1 MWGDENVEPKNSPF
15 AHVPEKARK
24 SAEFV
29 RQILK
34 QWNEQKETGYE
45 LNTALIFN
53 QLVQVV
59 RQSTVA
65 ELKEIEKEIKQVE
78 GRSQDSE
85 KHAESLYLDALAV
98 AATRNTLFV
107 LEQKIKHR
115 EISTL
120 KAAQLIKIFIAN
132 QHSPSDRQADLLEK
146 IATSEL
152 AEQCP
157 VLKQA
162 AWLAYGAAIGKICQE
177 KPAESQHDQFRNEE
191 LCPESKKE
199 QYTKTLAL
207 QWHQGSS
214 VYDHILAL
222 KVIGNAALEKSL
234 PELRKIIVDKRQPTL
249 LRMEAI
255 DALRRLRTTKPQK
268 IQQILLPIFQNQ
280 REQPEVRMAAVSMM
294 LYTQPSQVILDQ
306 IVFSVQND
314 RSQNVKTFVLTALE
328 SLSRSPV
335 AAEQQ
340 IAQHLKA
347 ALKFIKLA
355 PEQMRNSR
363 KHRVPIYVS
372 EKQNTEEQNLFIGLA
387 SIISPSNM
395 IPVHLAAS
403 LRSAFNGDATQ
414 EKIQVSFSQK
424 DLEQLYE
431 KFSNAYERYDGQ
443 NEQERQ
449 SAKDLRQIYSSL
461 GIKSRRTG
469 SYYLSS
475 EESEESSE
483 SIQRSGKIG
492 PNQPFAMIC
501 IRSNDVDQIIV
512 PVEEQ
517 KLPQLIRKFLSGE
530 KYSEMFSE
538 LHSDFATGKRFQ
550 AHIAVSV
557 NEQKT
562 KMPTSAGLPLEV
574 TWLTSA
580 VASVQG
586 KVQGEFVRGK
596 VQGEVKIRSSF
607 IGTHLHKTET
617 WTPVLITGVQSIRTV
632 ELNHNDVTLKVE
644 AGNGAIELTLE
655 LPKQEQKERVLGLHT
670 LPAVYVQKF
679 DWPTR
684 TPLEPRLR
692 VIRNEALESTQF
704 EYHPETQHGQS
715 IRVEGNVHRVWDLKQ
730 VMNALYSTENN
741 VHVYFKPTEDT
752 PRELVL
758 RISGFSFRRSEP
770 SEHKKPQ
777 FGEFYHGK
785 ISKRQPF
792 RSIYEDEDTD
802 YKSMEL
808 STDNQQ
814 RHTRLT
820 SFADKY
826 EPSKAYK
833 HQVKVELKARTARK
847 SHEAEIQ
854 LQGQCDNRMQHCSA
868 VFNVQR
874 TPFGN
879 ERSNW
884 ELQGKLQ
891 TVAPEQVRNEEETE
905 QKQSRMLIET
915 EAEWGP
921 VDGQKQEIHLRI
933 QAEPTRKTYW
943 QAESTNK
950 WARFLNKIDLVA
962 EYKINSAQRHF
973 IERVFNLG
981 RLQYFW
987 QFSSDSE
994 RTGEPNMIHAT
1005 VLIDP
1010 VTRRHANVTIQ
1021 TPTERIQGK
1030 MLEIPVRIQSASLER
1045 RSQQY
1050 NSFSQLIQSY
1060 SQSGAECR
1068 VDDRRIRTFDGVSYR
1083 APMSECWTVLAK
1095 DCSRENPRFVVMMKK
1110 SESEEAK
1117 KVKIITP
1124 ESTIELQKKSG
1135 KQEIVVKIDGQQVN
1149 DEERLQEH
1157 GIDKSDFQVFVQKRG
1172 VSVRFDGEEATIK
1185 VSGMYKNIQ
1194 CGLCGHYSNEE
1205 SDIFRLSNNKRS
1217 QSLKDFHESYTL
1229 KNQECEEQK
1238 LKKFYQ
1244 ENDSEEFQIKQKKP
1258 KSVYYRSNFY
1268 AQDEEY
1274 GSEESDAEWWS
1285 SSEENKENGS
1295 KTRPIDA
1302 TKTLE
1307 YAQKLCFSVKP
1318 VKKCPQGTIPDEQSE
1333 PTEVKTQFFCL
1344 ERHSAQARR
1353 LQRQARQGNIVD
1365 ASGFQPSFYDSVQQP
1380 TKCQE
1385 AEYH

>member
-1 MWGDENVEPKNSPF
+1 
-15 AHVPEKARK
+15 
-24 SAEFV
+24 
-29 RQILK
+29 
-34 QWNEQKETGYE
+34 
-45 LNTALIFN
+45 
-53 QLVQVV
+53 
-59 RQSTVA
+59 
-65 ELKEIEKEIKQVE
+65 
-78 GRSQDSE
+78 
-85 KHAESLYLDALAV
+85 
-98 AATRNTLFV
+98 
-107 LEQKIKHR
+107 
-115 EISTL
+115 
-120 KAAQLIKIFIAN
+120 
-132 QHSPSDRQADLLEK
+132 
-146 IATSEL
+146 
-152 AEQCP
+152 
-157 VLKQA
+157 
-162 AWLAYGAAIGKICQE
+162 
-177 KPAESQHDQFRNEE
+177 
-191 LCPESKKE
+191 
-199 QYTKTLAL
+199 
-207 QWHQGSS
+207 
-214 VYDHILAL
+214 
-222 KVIGNAALEKSL
+222 
-234 PELRKIIVDKRQPTL
+234 
-249 LRMEAI
+249 
-255 DALRRLRTTKPQK
+255 
-268 IQQILLPIFQNQ
+268 
-280 REQPEVRMAAVSMM
+280 
-294 LYTQPSQVILDQ
+294 
-306 IVFSVQND
+306 
-314 RSQNVKTFVLTALE
+314 
-328 SLSRSPV
+328 
-335 AAEQQ
+335 
-340 IAQHLKA
+340 
-347 ALKFIKLA
+347 
-355 PEQMRNSR
+355 
-363 KHRVPIYVS
+363 
-372 EKQNTEEQNLFIGLA
+372 
-387 SIISPSNM
+387 
-395 IPVHLAAS
+395 
-403 LRSAFNGDATQ
+403 
-414 EKIQVSFSQK
+414 
-424 DLEQLYE
+424 
-431 KFSNAYERYDGQ
+431 
-443 NEQERQ
+443 
-449 SAKDLRQIYSSL
+449 
-461 GIKSRRTG
+461 
-469 SYYLSS
+469 
-475 EESEESSE
+475 
-483 SIQRSGKIG
+483 
-492 PNQPFAMIC
+492 
-501 IRSNDVDQIIV
+501 
-512 PVEEQ
+512 
-517 KLPQLIRKFLSGE
+517 
-530 KYSEMFSE
+530 
-538 LHSDFATGKRFQ
+538 
-550 AHIAVSV
+550 
-557 NEQKT
+557 
-562 KMPTSAGLPLEV
+562 
-574 TWLTSA
+574 
-580 VASVQG
+580 
-586 KVQGEFVRGK
+586 
-596 VQGEVKIRSSF
+596 
-607 IGTHLHKTET
+607 
-617 WTPVLITGVQSIRTV
+617 
-632 ELNHNDVTLKVE
+632 
-644 AGNGAIELTLE
+644 
-655 LPKQEQKERVLGLHT
+655 
-670 LPAVYVQKF
+670 
-679 DWPTR
+679 
-684 TPLEPRLR
+684 
-692 VIRNEALESTQF
+692 
-704 EYHPETQHGQS
+704 
-715 IRVEGNVHRVWDLKQ
+715 
-730 VMNALYSTENN
+730 
-741 VHVYFKPTEDT
+741 
-752 PRELVL
+752 
-758 RISGFSFRRSEP
+758 
-770 SEHKKPQ
+770 
-777 FGEFYHGK
+777 
-785 ISKRQPF
+785 
-792 RSIYEDEDTD
+792 
-802 YKSMEL
+802 L

-987 QFSSDSE
+987 QLSSDSE

-1124 ESTIELQKKSG
+1124 ESAIELQKKSG

-1318 VKKCPQGTIPDEQSE
+1318 VKKCPQGTVPDEQSE